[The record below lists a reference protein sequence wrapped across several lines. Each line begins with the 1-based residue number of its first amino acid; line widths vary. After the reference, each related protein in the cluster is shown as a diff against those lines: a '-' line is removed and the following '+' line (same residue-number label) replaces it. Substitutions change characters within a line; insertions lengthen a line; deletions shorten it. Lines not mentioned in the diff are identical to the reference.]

1 MPDMTRR
8 RLVILAH
15 WTTAFLLAVLLIDGP
30 GAAPWIVWLFA
41 GMALTWVATYVLGR
55 GPLGTPGPKLT
66 GWLRPAHRLQ
76 HHALYLALA
85 VLTFF
90 VLTDLQYT
98 ATGRAL
104 KVLLFLGLLHGAFHL
119 LRHTALFDG
128 SLRTITPRFLH
139 KLL

>member
-1 MPDMTRR
+1 MTRR

-15 WTTAFLLAVLLIDGP
+15 WSTAFLLAVLLIEGP
-30 GAAPWIVWLFA
+30 DAPAWLIRLFA
-41 GMALTWVATYVLGR
+41 GMAMVWVASYLLGR

-66 GWLRPAHRLQ
+66 GWLRPVHLLQ

-85 VLTFF
+85 VLSFF
-90 VLTDLQYT
+90 VLTDLEAT

-119 LRHTALFDG
+119 WRHTALFDG
-128 SLRTITPRFLH
+128 ALRTITPRVIH
-139 KLL
+139 KVL